1 MKAPVYREKGFVVS
15 KELID
20 TCFDQMREV
29 KESCTTSL
37 EITRGGQRHG
47 YAISNTKK
55 NMAIDTLI
63 VQLRALKSAA
73 KGW

>member
-1 MKAPVYREKGFVVS
+1 MKAPVYREKGHVVC

-47 YAISNTKK
+47 FAIDNARK
-55 NMAIDTLI
+55 NLAIDTLI
-63 VQLRALKSAA
+63 VQLRALKSGV